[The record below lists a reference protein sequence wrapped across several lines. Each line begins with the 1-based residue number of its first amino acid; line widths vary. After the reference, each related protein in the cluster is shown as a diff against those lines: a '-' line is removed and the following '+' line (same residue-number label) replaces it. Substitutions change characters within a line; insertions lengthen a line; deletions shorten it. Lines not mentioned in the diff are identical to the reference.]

1 MTAVQAVSA
10 ASGISS
16 GVPGLDDILSG
27 GLTPERLYLIEGMPG
42 TGKTT
47 LALKFLLEGVKNG
60 ESVLYITLSET
71 HEELAAVAE
80 SHGWSLDGI
89 HVHEVIPSEDLLD
102 PTHQHT
108 LFHPS
113 EVELGDT
120 TREISSVVE
129 QLKPSRIVIDSLSE
143 LRLLAS
149 NALRYRRQVLAY
161 KQFFARRNCTVL
173 MLDDRP
179 DIHDMQIRS
188 IAHGV
193 IAMDSVPRE
202 YGVEKRQLRI
212 IKLRGIKFRGGLHD
226 YVIEKGGLIVYPR
239 LEAFS
244 SRAPLKQPRQ
254 LSSGLERLDEL
265 LGGGLEEGTSTI
277 ISGAPGTGKSSL
289 AAQLVAATIQ
299 RGQNAAVF
307 LFEESANMLLHRT
320 RTINI
325 DLVTPFE
332 NGQLCIQQ
340 IDPAE
345 MSPGQFTHTVRNAVI
360 NRHAKMVVIDSLNG
374 YLNAM
379 PNEHFLTVHLHDLL
393 TWLGQHDVATILVG
407 VHHGMIG
414 NIMSSAG
421 ETSYLADNVILI
433 RHFEYHGEVRQAIS
447 VFKKRA
453 GSHERTIREF
463 AISGKGIRVGNVLR
477 DFHGVLTGVPT
488 FEGRQLDES

>member
-1 MTAVQAVSA
+1 MTAEPANSV
-10 ASGISS
+10 ISS
-16 GVPGLDDILSG
+16 GVPGLDSVLCG

-47 LALKFLLEGVKNG
+47 LALKFLMEGVRNG
-60 ESVLYITLSET
+60 EPVLYVTLSET
-71 HEELAAVAE
+71 HNELQAVAR

-102 PTHQHT
+102 PAQQHT

-120 TREISSVVE
+120 TRDISAIVE
-129 QLKPSRIVIDSLSE
+129 KLKPARIVIDSLSE

-179 DIHDMQIRS
+179 DSHDMQIRS

-193 IAMDSVPRE
+193 ITLSSAQRE
-202 YGVEKRQLRI
+202 YGGERRQLRVV
-212 IKLRGIKFRGGLHD
+212 KLRGVKFMGGMHD
-226 YVIEKGGLIVYPR
+226 YVIEQGGLIVFPR
-239 LEAFS
+239 LVAS
-244 SRAPLKQPRQ
+244 HSRIPLQSLKQI
-254 LSSGLERLDEL
+254 SSGVDRLDEL

-277 ISGAPGTGKSSL
+277 ISGSPGTGKSTLTAQFVS
-289 AAQLVAATIQ
+289 AAIA
-299 RGQNAAVF
+299 RGDNAAMF
-307 LFEESANMLLHRT
+307 IFEESASLLLNRT
-320 RTINI
+320 RDINL
-325 DLVTPFE
+325 DLLTAYE
-332 NGQLCIQQ
+332 SDQLTIQQ

-345 MSPGQFTHTVRNAVI
+345 LSPGQFTQAVCDAVTI
-360 NRHAKMVVIDSLNG
+360 HHAKVVVIDSLTG

-379 PNEHFLTVHLHDLL
+379 PSEHFLTIHLHELL
-393 TWLGQHDVATILVG
+393 TYLGQRGVVTLLVG
-407 VHHGMIG
+407 VHHGIIG
-414 NIMSSAG
+414 DLMSSAG
-421 ETSYLADNVILI
+421 DTSYLADNVILL
-433 RHFEYHGEVRQAIS
+433 RHFEFNGEVRQAIS

-453 GSHERTIREF
+453 GLHERTIREF
-463 AISGKGIRVGNVLR
+463 VISDKGIQVGKTLR

-488 FEGRQLDES
+488 YEGKQLDES